1 MTQFKVGDR
10 VRYIYDGEEG
20 VVKALSSYGGAGYAD
35 VAWSDGTTMVLVEDL
50 EPVEEQP
57 NRTYYEPTGRLEN
70 VADIAGVE
78 EKIRP
83 DGSTPLNDSVEHTLR
98 TYCGEQDS
106 VRDYDSQKFIDE
118 VRDFKYVPA
127 FEQNVHR
134 ILNGVAET
142 VVQKNVSYG
151 DSALNPVRIF
161 SKADRMEQL
170 FVRLDD
176 KLSRVQRGSEY
187 PGDDTLRDIIGY
199 ATLILIAKESE

>member
-1 MTQFKVGDR
+1 MEFKVGDR
-10 VRYIYDGEEG
+10 VRFSGNEEG
-20 VVKALSSYGGAGYAD
+20 TGSVTGISYRQGTEFVDVVWDGRDTSFGYYP
-35 VAWSDGTTMVLVEDL
+35 EDL
-50 EPVEEQP
+50 ELVGEQP
-57 NRTYYEPTGRLEN
+57 NRTYYEGQDFLET
-70 VADIAGVE
+70 VSKFAA
-78 EKIRP
+78 
-83 DGSTPLNDSVEHTLR
+83 STQVSPED
-98 TYCGEQDS
+98 
-106 VRDYDSQKFIDE
+106 VRAVHSLGKQLGIGT
-118 VRDFKYVPA
+118 

-151 DSALNPVRIF
+151 DSALNPIRVF

-199 ATLILIAKESE
+199 ATLILIARESE

>member
-10 VRYIYDGEEG
+10 VRLTGLSWGESGHSGAPNIGETVTISAINSNGDPVFNYYEG
-20 VVKALSSYGGAGYAD
+20 DEDLPLD
-35 VAWSDGTTMVLVEDL
+35 DLLNIEDPDWSAELVEA
-50 EPVEEQP
+50 QP
-57 NRTYYEPTGRLEN
+57 NRTYYETKVQLDGAKIASNTERLYDAEK
-70 VADIAGVE
+70 GVWV
-78 EKIRP
+78 P
-83 DGSTPLNDSVEHTLR
+83 DS
-98 TYCGEQDS
+98 
-106 VRDYDSQKFIDE
+106 
-118 VRDFKYVPA
+118 

-151 DSALNPVRIF
+151 DSALNPIRVF
-161 SKADRMEQL
+161 SKSGRMEQL

-199 ATLILIAKESE
+199 CTLILIARGSE